1 MSAPTPDGELQERKA
16 HDSGLRLMLANSII
30 LLLTL
35 LVFIFLIFTTIH
47 VADSYKDSA
56 RAMEKYI
63 AWEDVGQRVR
73 HGSDYLTEQARLF
86 VHTLDKSYIDHY
98 FDELNFTQSRE
109 KAMEML
115 EGETEHTSAH
125 NTIRTSLDLSNAL
138 TFREIYAMRLAAEG
152 AQQDLSKFPAQVR
165 DVRLNM
171 EDRNLP
177 PAEKLQRARE
187 LVYGRVYRQF
197 KEEILNTVA
206 NFLEDVLSNA
216 REVQQRSTNE
226 LGAVLAQQ
234 RVLLVSLSLLGILTF
249 AMFIFLV
256 IRPLRLFD
264 RCIREG
270 RPLAPAGAREFR
282 ELAGTYN
289 EMFALKEQQDMMLRH
304 KAEHDPLTDLLN
316 RSAFDGLRSM
326 FQEEDHPVGLILI
339 DVDRFK
345 EVNDVRG
352 HETGDAALKRV
363 ASLLRTAFRADDF
376 CIRLGGDEFAVII
389 PHRAPGIEHVIDD
402 KIEAINE
409 ALATPE
415 DGVPPLSISVGV
427 AFSRAGF
434 PESLYGDADSA
445 LYHVKESGR
454 RGCAFF
460 DDMSAQ
466 AARSARS
473 QRLRQPAGETPER
486 EARRHDQQE
495 EM

>member
-1 MSAPTPDGELQERKA
+1 MSEPTARKEIQEKNI
-16 HDSGLRLMLANSII
+16 HDSGLRLMLVNSII
-30 LLLTL
+30 LILTL
-35 LVFIFLIFTTIH
+35 VVFIFLIFTTIH
-47 VADSYKDSA
+47 VADGYKDSTA
-56 RAMEKYI
+56 AMDKYI
-63 AWEDVGQRVR
+63 AWEDIGQSVR
-73 HGSDYLTEQARLF
+73 HGSDYLTEQVRLF
-86 VHTLDKSYIDHY
+86 VHTLDKNYADHY

-109 KAMEML
+109 KALEKL
-115 EGETEHTSAH
+115 EGEHERSSAA
-125 NTIRTSLDLSNAL
+125 NSIRASLELSKSL
-138 TFREIYAMRLAAEG
+138 TFREIYAIRLAAEG
-152 AQQDLSKFPAQVR
+152 AQQDLTKFPMQVR
-165 DVRLNM
+165 EIRLNA
-171 EDRNLP
+171 EDKPLK
-177 PAEKLQRARE
+177 PAEKLQKARD
-187 LVYGRVYRQF
+187 LVFGSVYREF
-197 KEEILNTVA
+197 KQEIFNTVA
-206 NFLEDVLSNA
+206 NFLDDVLADA
-216 REVQQRSTNE
+216 RDVQKRTTDE
-226 LGAVLAQQ
+226 LGSVLAQQ
-234 RVLLVSLSLLGILTF
+234 RVLLVSLSLLGIITF
-249 AMFIFLV
+249 SMFIFLV

-264 RCIREG
+264 CCIREG

-282 ELAGTYN
+282 QLAGTYN

-316 RSAFDGLRSM
+316 RSAFDGLRTM

-345 EVNDVRG
+345 EVNDTYG
-352 HETGDAALKRV
+352 HETGDAVLQRI

-409 ALATPE
+409 ALAKPE
-415 DGVPPLSISVGV
+415 AGQPPLSISVGV

-473 QRLRQPAGETPER
+473 QRLREPAGETPER
-486 EARRHDQQE
+486 EARRHDQ
-495 EM
+495 